1 MFILL
6 VSIIYLSFISLGL
19 PDSVLGSAWPSMF
32 VEFGVPISYVGII
45 SAIVSV
51 STIFSSFMSD
61 RVTSRLG
68 SSKTTCI
75 SIFLTAAALMG
86 FSFSTNFWMLC
97 IIAIPFGLGA
107 GSVDAALN
115 NFVALHFSAKHMSWL
130 HCMWGVGASIGP
142 YIMGIALSTDK
153 GWNKGYFYISIIQ
166 LVIAFIVLMSL
177 PIWKNQTKTV
187 SPDETVDT
195 EKKRTPLSF
204 KEILS
209 IPGAK
214 SVMIT
219 FFCYC
224 ALECTAILWASSYLN
239 LHRGIDADLAATF
252 GSMFLLGITVGR
264 AINGFIAMKLSD
276 TTMIRI
282 GEGIIFLGVIMIILP
297 ISDMVSLVG
306 LVIMGVGCAPV
317 YPSIIHSTPLRFGA
331 DKSQAI
337 IGVQMACAYTG
348 SCLMPPLFGLIAN
361 HITIALFPIYMGIIL
376 VTMIITHELL
386 CKKHPIK

>member
-115 NFVALHFSAKHMSWL
+115 NYVALHFSAKHMSWL
-130 HCMWGVGASIGP
+130 HCMWGIGASIGP
-142 YIMGIALSTDK
+142 YIMGIALSTD
-153 GWNKGYFYISIIQ
+153 
-166 LVIAFIVLMSL
+166 
-177 PIWKNQTKTV
+177 
-187 SPDETVDT
+187 
-195 EKKRTPLSF
+195 
-204 KEILS
+204 
-209 IPGAK
+209 
-214 SVMIT
+214 
-219 FFCYC
+219 
-224 ALECTAILWASSYLN
+224 
-239 LHRGIDADLAATF
+239 
-252 GSMFLLGITVGR
+252 
-264 AINGFIAMKLSD
+264 
-276 TTMIRI
+276 
-282 GEGIIFLGVIMIILP
+282 
-297 ISDMVSLVG
+297 
-306 LVIMGVGCAPV
+306 
-317 YPSIIHSTPLRFGA
+317 
-331 DKSQAI
+331 
-337 IGVQMACAYTG
+337 
-348 SCLMPPLFGLIAN
+348 
-361 HITIALFPIYMGIIL
+361 
-376 VTMIITHELL
+376 
-386 CKKHPIK
+386 

>member
-1 MFILL
+1 
-6 VSIIYLSFISLGL
+6 
-19 PDSVLGSAWPSMF
+19 
-32 VEFGVPISYVGII
+32 
-45 SAIVSV
+45 
-51 STIFSSFMSD
+51 
-61 RVTSRLG
+61 
-68 SSKTTCI
+68 
-75 SIFLTAAALMG
+75 
-86 FSFSTNFWMLC
+86 MLC

-115 NFVALHFSAKHMSWL
+115 NYVALHFSAKHMSWL
-130 HCMWGVGASIGP
+130 HCMWGIGASIGP

-187 SPDETVDT
+187 SPDKSVDT

-282 GEGIIFLGVIMIILP
+282 GEGIIFLGVVMIILP

>member
-115 NFVALHFSAKHMSWL
+115 NYVALHFSAKHMSWL

-142 YIMGIALSTDK
+142 YIMGIALSTDN
-153 GWNKGYFYISIIQ
+153 GWNRGYFYISVIQ

-177 PIWKNQTKTV
+177 PIWKNQTKTAN
-187 SPDETVDT
+187 PDVTVDT

-264 AINGFIAMKLSD
+264 AINGFVAMKLSD

-282 GEGIIFLGVIMIILP
+282 GEGIILLGVIMIILP

-306 LVIMGVGCAPV
+306 LIIMGVGCAPV

-361 HITIALFPIYMGIIL
+361 HITIALFPIYRGIIL
-376 VTMIITHELL
+376 VTMIFTHELL

>member
-1 MFILL
+1 M
-6 VSIIYLSFISLGL
+6 SLGL
-19 PDSVLGSAWPSMF
+19 PDSLLGSAWPVMHNEIS
-32 VEFGVPISYVGII
+32 VPVSYAGII
-45 SAIVSV
+45 SMTITAGTILSSLFSDKLLHKFGAGLVTAVSV
-51 STIFSSFMSD
+51 
-61 RVTSRLG
+61 
-68 SSKTTCI
+68 TT
-75 SIFLTAAALMG
+75 TAICLFG
-86 FSFSTNFWMLC
+86 FSISTHFWML
-97 IIAIPFGLGA
+97 ILWAIPFGLGA
-107 GSVDAALN
+107 GGVDAILNNYVALN
-115 NFVALHFSAKHMSWL
+115 FKAQHMSWL

>member
-115 NFVALHFSAKHMSWL
+115 NYVALHFSAKHMSWL

-187 SPDETVDT
+187 SPDKAVDT

-239 LHRGIDADLAATF
+239 FHRGIDADLAATF

-264 AINGFIAMKLSD
+264 AINGFVAMKLSD

-297 ISDMVSLVG
+297 ISDMVSLIG